1 MNFSIDELIL
11 LIRVRLSFGQSL
23 EEIHDFLVVKKKAS
37 EENFYLCYQAALL
50 A

>member
-11 LIRVRLSFGQSL
+11 LIRVRRSFGQSL
-23 EEIHDFLVVKKKAS
+23 EEIHDFLVHGKNVD
-37 EENFYLCYQAALL
+37 ETYFYLCYQAALL